1 MVLKLIQS
9 KGKKMNKIRIKTLEL
24 LHQILNTKFS
34 NDNNPDFVNDDG
46 ISYIAY
52 DGSNGSIQVYLA
64 KEYSLP
70 EGEYHYILPPNEM
83 YKRDYDEYVRKEITL
98 NNITY
103 IQWITEEQY
112 NQEKENI
119 PQERI
124 HYYE

>member
-1 MVLKLIQS
+1 
-9 KGKKMNKIRIKTLEL
+9 MNKIRIKTFEL
-24 LHQILNTKFS
+24 LHQVLNTKFS

-52 DGSNGSIQVYLA
+52 DGSNGNIQVYLA

-70 EGEYHYILPPNEM
+70 EGEYHYIVPPNEM
-83 YKRDYDEYVRKEITL
+83 FKRDYDEYVRKEITL

-112 NQEKENI
+112 NQEKENT
-119 PQERI
+119 PKERI
-124 HYYE
+124 HYYEWN